1 MQTIRSA
8 GMRCSHRRLCRS
20 VALQAFWITPAL
32 HGNANPGEFAM
43 RDDGADPWQGNPSM
57 GMYEC
62 GDGKWLAL
70 APVMD
75 KFW

>member
-1 MQTIRSA
+1 
-8 GMRCSHRRLCRS
+8 
-20 VALQAFWITPAL
+20 
-32 HGNANPGEFAM
+32 M
-43 RDDGADPWQGNPSM
+43 RDDGADPWRGNPSM

-62 GDGKWLAL
+62 ADGKWLAL